1 MTIDKPQLKQRIGRA
16 KAVTKE
22 EQFQTGTPEWQ
33 APRSFAVVI
42 RVFPM
47 VGQTGNFPRLFPLML
62 SVPNSVVTRRS
73 LDKFCLEK
81 RQTRSGWVM
90 NQAERDSNISA
101 NRESKRIV
109 VPITEK
115 RPTGNEASRVRE
127 LARKFRHQ
135 NMENLCGT

>member
-16 KAVTKE
+16 KAMTKE
-22 EQFQTGTPEWQ
+22 QQFQTGTPEWQ
-33 APRSFAVVI
+33 VPRSFAVVI

-47 VGQTGNFPRLFPLML
+47 AGQTGNFSRLFPLML

-101 NRESKRIV
+101 NPKSRMGCRSGH
-109 VPITEK
+109 EK
-115 RPTGNEASRVRE
+115 SPARNKASR
-127 LARKFRHQ
+127 A
-135 NMENLCGT
+135 ENQR